1 MAKNK
6 TKQIEA
12 EAKEAIAVP
21 ETARLKFR
29 DIGKKPSTES
39 KESESSEETAK
50 QSHRIYYN
58 PNNIRR

>member
-29 DIGKKPSTES
+29 DIGKNSTES